1 MGGEEGVKIK
11 VLLTDAT
18 SLRAWEVVERAA
30 DKMAAWPTWK
40 TAYPGVSEPQ
50 SSLVVRPSRAS
61 TTSDGAAARDRD
73 RDEQRRSH

>member
-1 MGGEEGVKIK
+1 MKIK

-30 DKMAAWPTWK
+30 DKMAEWPTWK

-50 SSLVVRPSRAS
+50 SALVVRASRENVAS
-61 TTSDGAAARDRD
+61 DRAAVRDRD
-73 RDEQRRSH
+73 AQRRSR